1 MTATARPATRETE
14 RGFTLIE
21 VLAAL
26 AIASVVIIATAGL
39 MHDVVLN
46 FDRGTRGVNS
56 AEHLLLAVERLAAD
70 FASAR
75 PVPQLGGGGANATV
89 AFVGEPTRV
98 KLVAAGGGA
107 AAGPQGEELVSLTVE
122 EKDGASRL
130 IRRRAAW
137 LGPRTPFESVAL
149 RDPVSLIDGKI
160 DIAFAFG
167 RVAPD
172 GAMIWTDTWSAQPLL
187 PRLVRLTVRDRAS
200 GVELIPGT
208 QFVLRAD
215 APISCA
221 APEANAACLSGGK
234 PPSTPAKTAQ
244 AEGRG

>member
-1 MTATARPATRETE
+1 MTAAARPATREAE

-75 PVPQLGGGGANATV
+75 PVPQSGGGANATI
-89 AFVGEPTRV
+89 AFVGGPTQV
-98 KLVAAGGGA
+98 KWVAAGGGA
-107 AAGPQGEELVSLTVE
+107 AAGPQGEELVSLTIE

-167 RVAPD
+167 RVTPE
-172 GAMIWTDTWSAQPLL
+172 GAVIWTDTWNAQPLL

-200 GVELIPGT
+200 GVEVIPGT

-221 APEANAACLSGGK
+221 APEASTTCLSGGK
-234 PPSTPAKTAQ
+234 PPSPPAKTAQ